1 MKRVWTLLLLL
12 VGTAVFLTACR
23 SNQAPE
29 SVAPTMQPTVAATAV
44 PNELATSAP
53 AGNDLSLIGQTG
65 RPQFL
70 NAYASW

>member
-1 MKRVWTLLLLL
+1 MKRVWTLLFLL
-12 VGTAVFLTACR
+12 VSTAVFLTAC

-29 SVAPTMQPTVAATAV
+29 NVAPTMQPTVAATAV
-44 PNELATSAP
+44 PNEPTTSAP